1 MPSSKRAVSPVLA
14 TIIIVSVAITLAVA
28 VSFFISG
35 TLVGSTSFEVFEIMS
50 TRCALNGSNWVIDVI
65 VKNVGSDSGTLV
77 QALVNGLEVNNY
89 ASPYVTDQWS
99 TNMSRSQ
106 VLRSG
111 ERVMVRFF
119 LDPDRVDT
127 SLSSG
132 TSVELKLHSTGGY
145 DYPVLIILV

>member
-14 TIIIVSVAITLAVA
+14 TIIIASVAITLAVA
-28 VSFFISG
+28 VSFFLSG
-35 TLVGSTSFEVFEIMS
+35 TVIGSTSFEVLEIVS
-50 TRCALNGSNWVIDVI
+50 ARCVLNGTNWVIDVI
-65 VKNVGSDSGTLV
+65 VKNVGSNSGTLV

-89 ASPYVTDQWS
+89 ASPYITDQWS
-99 TNMSRSQ
+99 TNMSQSQ

-111 ERVMVRFF
+111 EKVMVRFF

-132 TSVELKLHSTGGY
+132 TSVELMLHSASGY